1 MDTRPFK
8 MDFEEF
14 CAAAMSVAQLEGRE
28 ASWERQAREAYEI
41 FDKDGNRVV
50 VVEDLA
56 KVRCNYRDTGFPNL
70 VCTLIWFWVGCL
82 E

>member
-1 MDTRPFK
+1 MDARPFK

-28 ASWERQAREAYEI
+28 ESWETQARAAYEI
-41 FDKDGNRVV
+41 FDKEGNRVV

-56 KVRCNYRDTGFPNL
+56 KVSCNYHNVDF
-70 VCTLIWFWVGCL
+70 
-82 E
+82 